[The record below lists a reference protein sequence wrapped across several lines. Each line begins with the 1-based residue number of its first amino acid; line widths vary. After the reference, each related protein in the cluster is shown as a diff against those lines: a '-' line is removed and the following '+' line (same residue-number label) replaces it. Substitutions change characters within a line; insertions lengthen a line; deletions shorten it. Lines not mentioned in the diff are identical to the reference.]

1 MKRILFIAFL
11 CLFFVSCTK
20 LTVLR
25 TRELVEV
32 QDRVEALRAEVAVL
46 EEKRA
51 EESKATLHHRVAVE
65 IALDRLSEMLFQLS
79 GNVAESQNRI
89 FEMTRLTDLIATQMA
104 ERARQDSL
112 TVVVAEQERVE
123 LFNLARS
130 NFDNGNFALAINDFN
145 DFMEK
150 YPESEDAAGA
160 LFWKAEA
167 YFALDSLETAK
178 THFQNFYRENREGDL
193 SCSAL
198 HRLGLIFHRQGQG
211 RNRDSMWNQL
221 LKQCPDSPQARIVE
235 ENRRR

>member
-1 MKRILFIAFL
+1 MKRILFFAFL

-20 LTVLR
+20 MTVLR

-32 QDRVEALRAEVAVL
+32 QDRVEALRAEIAEL

-51 EESKATLHHRVAVE
+51 EENRATLHHRVAVE
-65 IALDRLSEMLFQLS
+65 IALDRLNEMLFQLS

-89 FEMTRLTDLIATQMA
+89 FEMTRITDLIAMQMT

-112 TVVVAEQERVE
+112 VVAVAEQERVE

-145 DFMEK
+145 DFMAK
-150 YPESEDAAGA
+150 YPESEDTPIA

-193 SCSAL
+193 ACSAL
-198 HRLGLIFHRQGQG
+198 HRLGLIFHRQGQA

>member
-1 MKRILFIAFL
+1 M
-11 CLFFVSCTK
+11 
-20 LTVLR
+20 TVLR

-32 QDRVEALRAEVAVL
+32 QNRVDILRSELAAM
-46 EEKRA
+46 EEKREGENRTA
-51 EESKATLHHRVAVE
+51 ALHRVAVE
-65 IALDRLSEMLFQLS
+65 IALDRLNEMLFQLS

-89 FEMTRLTDLIATQMA
+89 FEMTRITDLIAMQMA

-112 TVVVAEQERVE
+112 VVAVAEQERIE

-130 NFDNGNFALAINDFN
+130 NFDNGNFALAISDFS
-145 DFMEK
+145 DFLER
-150 YPESEDAAGA
+150 YPESEDASTA

-167 YFALDSLETAK
+167 FFAIDSLETAK

-193 SCSAL
+193 ACSAL

-221 LKQCPDSPQARIVE
+221 LRQCPDSPQARIVE